1 MSAETPEQAT
11 GLQAWH
17 RAPCAWCDDRAKGTA
32 LFAAPGHP
40 ARFGSCGKHGER
52 FEAFETPEQAPRPM
66 LYQPPRV
73 SPSRAQAWAAKLA
86 PAVTYLNDDG
96 RYGPDPVDLAPAWAK
111 QVGDPGIKPGD
122 VVIFEP
128 AGRHWRLIAE
138 AAPTPREHWMK
149 RLFQRGK

>member
-1 MSAETPEQAT
+1 MSAETPEQ
-11 GLQAWH
+11 
-17 RAPCAWCDDRAKGTA
+17 
-32 LFAAPGHP
+32 
-40 ARFGSCGKHGER
+40 EN
-52 FEAFETPEQAPRPM
+52 RPM
-66 LYQPPRV
+66 FVASARGHGK
-73 SPSRAQAWAAKLA
+73 RAAQA
-86 PAVTYLNDDG
+86 
-96 RYGPDPVDLAPAWAK
+96 AWLK